1 MEDKY
6 LNIRTR
12 NLKKIIMSRDSFQ
25 KLIKENEPLNKNLGK
40 LNENYYHN
48 IKAIF
53 GSDEKKKQ
61 VMSFIEKLRF
71 KNRLKQR
78 SVSPLLLKFDN
89 FGISTE
95 KSYTKD
101 LSTLR
106 VEKSIDTI
114 KNNNSHKI
122 RKRYEKLKNELSGNN
137 SNICYDIKSEN
148 ENPLEE
154 NSVDKN
160 IIVENINSIE
170 KNSSENNTDKI
181 NIINNNNKS
190 INKNIIDN
198 YNTEDKNEKN
208 NGIENMK
215 LSENKK
221 NMNFIEDEK
230 IIIEDKRNKEKQ
242 LKRYHKKNYVS
253 NNIPNIK
260 TKKKEE
266 QLKITFKRIN
276 ISISKKKNNDNN
288 NKNLIKENFF
298 FTIKPKLLTYKK
310 KTIIHPKKNQLKKES
325 TNFSI
330 NINNKSINDKYT
342 GFKLIKYEEGKK
354 INEILFN
361 ESIEKI
367 NKKLEEE
374 KIKIDNL
381 QIKLNLINEYSNEI
395 DQIENFNIISN
406 LIKEKVKLNLV
417 DRGMNTLRDKRKF
430 KEIGI
435 NVSNNRIFSNS
446 GNNTDITLVNW
457 DKYFPKN
464 NLMKFNNKGDNN
476 KKSNYH
482 KSNSCVMENKK
493 EIKSNK
499 NNYINLKYS
508 IMLENK
514 KKFKDNFNDSHLNE
528 NFSFFDNSHVI
539 KDKLEN

>member
-6 LNIRTR
+6 LKIRTR

-25 KLIKENEPLNKNLGK
+25 RLIKENEPLNKNLGK

-53 GSDEKKKQ
+53 GSDEKKNQ

-114 KNNNSHKI
+114 KNNNSHKLT
-122 RKRYEKLKNELSGNN
+122 KRYEKLKNELSGNN
-137 SNICYDIKSEN
+137 SNICYDN
-148 ENPLEE
+148 ENHLVE
-154 NSVDKN
+154 NSIDKN

-181 NIINNNNKS
+181 NTISNLNNKS

-198 YNTEDKNEKN
+198 YNTEDKNEKK

-215 LSENKK
+215 LSDNKR
-221 NMNFIEDEK
+221 NMNLIEDEK

-242 LKRYHKKNYVS
+242 LKRYHKKNYES

-260 TKKKEE
+260 IKKKEE

-276 ISISKKKNNDNN
+276 ISISRKKNNDNN
-288 NKNLIKENFF
+288 NKTLLKENFF
-298 FTIKPKLLTYKK
+298 FTIKPKLITYKN
-310 KTIIHPKKNQLKKES
+310 KTIIHPKKTQLKKES

-330 NINNKSINDKYT
+330 NKNYKSKNDKYT
-342 GFKLIKYEEGKK
+342 GYKLIKYEEGKK
-354 INEILFN
+354 INEILLN
-361 ESIEKI
+361 ESIENI

-381 QIKLNLINEYSNEI
+381 QIKLKLKNEYTNEI

-417 DRGMNTLRDKRKF
+417 NRGMNTLRDKRKF

-457 DKYFPKN
+457 DKYFNKN

-476 KKSNYH
+476 KKTNYH

-514 KKFKDNFNDSHLNE
+514 KKFKDNFNDTHLNE

>member
-6 LNIRTR
+6 LKIRTR

-25 KLIKENEPLNKNLGK
+25 RLIKENEPLNKNLGK

-53 GSDEKKKQ
+53 GSDEKKNQ

-114 KNNNSHKI
+114 KNNNSHKLT
-122 RKRYEKLKNELSGNN
+122 KRYEKLKNELSGNN
-137 SNICYDIKSEN
+137 SNICYDN
-148 ENPLEE
+148 ENHLVE
-154 NSVDKN
+154 NSIDKN

-181 NIINNNNKS
+181 NTISNLNNKS

-198 YNTEDKNEKN
+198 YNTEDKNEKK

-215 LSENKK
+215 LSDNKR
-221 NMNFIEDEK
+221 NMNLIEDEK

-242 LKRYHKKNYVS
+242 LKRYHKKNFGS
-253 NNIPNIK
+253 DNIPNIK
-260 TKKKEE
+260 IKKKEE

-276 ISISKKKNNDNN
+276 ISISRKKNNDNN
-288 NKNLIKENFF
+288 NKTLLKENFF
-298 FTIKPKLLTYKK
+298 FTIKPKLITYKN
-310 KTIIHPKKNQLKKES
+310 KTIIHPKKTQLKKES

-330 NINNKSINDKYT
+330 NKNYKSKNDKYT
-342 GFKLIKYEEGKK
+342 GYKLIKYEEGKK
-354 INEILFN
+354 ITEILLN
-361 ESIEKI
+361 ESIENI

-381 QIKLNLINEYSNEI
+381 QIKLKLKNEYTNEI

-417 DRGMNTLRDKRKF
+417 NRGMNTLRDKRKF

-457 DKYFPKN
+457 DKYFNKN

-476 KKSNYH
+476 KKTNYH

-493 EIKSNK
+493 DIKSNK

-514 KKFKDNFNDSHLNE
+514 KKFKDNFNDTHLNE

>member
-6 LNIRTR
+6 LNTRTR

-25 KLIKENEPLNKNLGK
+25 RLIKENEPLNKNLDK

-53 GSDEKKKQ
+53 GSDEKKNQ

-137 SNICYDIKSEN
+137 SNICYDIKSDN

-154 NSVDKN
+154 KSIDKN

-181 NIINNNNKS
+181 NIINNLNNKS

-198 YNTEDKNEKN
+198 CNSEDKNEKK

-215 LSENKK
+215 LSDNKR
-221 NMNFIEDEK
+221 NMKLIEDEK

-242 LKRYHKKNYVS
+242 LKRYHKKNFGS
-253 NNIPNIK
+253 DNIPNIK
-260 TKKKEE
+260 IKKKEE

-276 ISISKKKNNDNN
+276 ISISRKKNNDNK
-288 NKNLIKENFF
+288 NKNLFKENFF

-310 KTIIHPKKNQLKKES
+310 KTIIHPKKTQLKKES

-330 NINNKSINDKYT
+330 NINNKSIKDKYT
-342 GFKLIKYEEGKK
+342 GYKLIKYEEGKK
-354 INEILFN
+354 INEILLN
-361 ESIEKI
+361 ESIENI

-374 KIKIDNL
+374 KIKIGNL
-381 QIKLNLINEYSNEI
+381 QIKLKLINEYTNEV

-417 DRGMNTLRDKRKF
+417 NRGMNTLRDKRKF

-457 DKYFPKN
+457 DKYFTKN

-514 KKFKDNFNDSHLNE
+514 KKFKDNYNDTHLNE

-539 KDKLEN
+539 KDK

>member
-6 LNIRTR
+6 LKIRTR

-25 KLIKENEPLNKNLGK
+25 RLIKENEPLNKNLGK

-53 GSDEKKKQ
+53 GSDEKKNQ

-114 KNNNSHKI
+114 KNNNSHKLT
-122 RKRYEKLKNELSGNN
+122 KRYEKLKNELSGNN
-137 SNICYDIKSEN
+137 SNICYDN
-148 ENPLEE
+148 ENHLVE
-154 NSVDKN
+154 NSIDKN

-181 NIINNNNKS
+181 NTISNLNNKS

-198 YNTEDKNEKN
+198 YNTEDKNEKK

-215 LSENKK
+215 LSDNKR
-221 NMNFIEDEK
+221 NMNLIEDEK

-242 LKRYHKKNYVS
+242 LKRYHKKNYES

-260 TKKKEE
+260 IKKKEE

-276 ISISKKKNNDNN
+276 ISISRKKNNDNN
-288 NKNLIKENFF
+288 NKTLLKENFF
-298 FTIKPKLLTYKK
+298 FTIKPKLITYKN
-310 KTIIHPKKNQLKKES
+310 KTIIHPKKTQLKKES

-330 NINNKSINDKYT
+330 NKNYKSKNDKYT
-342 GFKLIKYEEGKK
+342 GYKLIKYEEGKK
-354 INEILFN
+354 INEILLN
-361 ESIEKI
+361 ESIENL

-381 QIKLNLINEYSNEI
+381 QIKLKLINEYTNEI

-417 DRGMNTLRDKRKF
+417 NRGMNTLRDKRKF

-457 DKYFPKN
+457 DKYFNKN

-476 KKSNYH
+476 KKTNYH

-514 KKFKDNFNDSHLNE
+514 KKFKDTHLNE

>member
-6 LNIRTR
+6 LKIRTR

-25 KLIKENEPLNKNLGK
+25 RLIKENEPLNKNLGK

-53 GSDEKKKQ
+53 GSDEKKNQ

-114 KNNNSHKI
+114 KNNNSHKLT
-122 RKRYEKLKNELSGNN
+122 KRYEKLKNELSGNN
-137 SNICYDIKSEN
+137 SNICYDN
-148 ENPLEE
+148 ENHLVE
-154 NSVDKN
+154 NSIDKN

-181 NIINNNNKS
+181 NTISNLNNKS

-198 YNTEDKNEKN
+198 YNTEDKNEKK

-215 LSENKK
+215 LSDNKR
-221 NMNFIEDEK
+221 NMNLIEDEK

-242 LKRYHKKNYVS
+242 LKRYHKKNYES

-260 TKKKEE
+260 IKKKEE

-276 ISISKKKNNDNN
+276 ISISRKKNNDNN
-288 NKNLIKENFF
+288 NKTLLKENFF
-298 FTIKPKLLTYKK
+298 FTIKPKLITYKN
-310 KTIIHPKKNQLKKES
+310 KTIIHPKKTQLKKES

-330 NINNKSINDKYT
+330 NKNYKSKNDKYT
-342 GFKLIKYEEGKK
+342 GYKLIKYEEGKK
-354 INEILFN
+354 INEILLN
-361 ESIEKI
+361 ESIENL

-381 QIKLNLINEYSNEI
+381 QIKLKLKNEYTNEI

-417 DRGMNTLRDKRKF
+417 NRGMNTLRDKRKF

-457 DKYFPKN
+457 DKYFNKN

-476 KKSNYH
+476 KKTNYH

-514 KKFKDNFNDSHLNE
+514 KKFKDNFNDTHLNE